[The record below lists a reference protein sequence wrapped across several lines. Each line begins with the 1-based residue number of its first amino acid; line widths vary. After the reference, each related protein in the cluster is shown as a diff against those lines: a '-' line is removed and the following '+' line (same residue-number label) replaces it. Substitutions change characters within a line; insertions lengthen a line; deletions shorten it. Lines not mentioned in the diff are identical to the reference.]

1 MSRPLDPIPMPYVD
15 PKKKEEAEDTVI
27 PYDYRSCNEDMQGT
41 LIFLRHKLVSNNQID
56 MATLKATRRGT
67 TPRR

>member
-27 PYDYRSCNEDMQGT
+27 PFENRGCAEDMQGMSK
-41 LIFLRHKLVSNNQID
+41 FV
-56 MATLKATRRGT
+56 
-67 TPRR
+67 

>member
-27 PYDYRSCNEDMQGT
+27 PYENRGCAEDMQG
-41 LIFLRHKLVSNNQID
+41 ISKLV
-56 MATLKATRRGT
+56 
-67 TPRR
+67 